1 MTPLEL
7 LFIPGAL
14 AAVVGILVATAWLEA
29 SILSPRSLILHSVR
43 TRSRRVGPEDVER
56 LVAMQSERL
65 IRDLH
70 L

>member
-65 IRDLH
+65 IRDFH